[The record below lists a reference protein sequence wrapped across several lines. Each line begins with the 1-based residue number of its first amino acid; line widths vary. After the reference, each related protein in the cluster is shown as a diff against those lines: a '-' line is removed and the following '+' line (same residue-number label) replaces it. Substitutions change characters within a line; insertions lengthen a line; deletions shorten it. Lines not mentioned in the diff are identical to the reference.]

1 MNNQTILV
9 LDFGG
14 HHRELIASQIRSQ
27 NVYSIIKPGS
37 VSTGEIREINPV
49 GIVLTA
55 EPQNDS
61 GDVNREHD
69 VFKLGIPVFI
79 PNYQDGVRSEKWNA
93 AFHEFLFEKCG
104 CSADYSID
112 EFIETTIEEI
122 RTQVGN
128 QRVLLALSGGVDSS
142 VCAALIAKAV
152 PNQLTCVFVDHGLMR
167 KNEGDEIEAAFSN
180 REINFVRVNAQKRFL
195 DALAGVSDPERKRKI
210 IGETFIRVFEEASE
224 AQGQIPFLGQGTIY
238 PDILESGTGS
248 KGVIKSHH
256 NVGGLPKDVNFVGLV
271 EPLKGLFKDEVRVLG
286 RKLGLP
292 AELVERQP
300 FPGPGLG
307 VRCVGEVTEE
317 KLDVLREADA
327 IVREEIGKLDE
338 KPNQYFAVLP
348 GVRSVGVV
356 NDERAT
362 DYVIAVRAVRTKDFM
377 TAEYMPLPH
386 EVLGRISERISRE
399 VKGAGRVVY
408 DISGKPPATIEWE

>member
-14 HHRELIASQIRSQ
+14 HHRELIASQIRNQ
-27 NVYSIIKPGS
+27 NVYSLIKPGS
-37 VSTGEIREINPV
+37 LSGDEIRKMNPV
-49 GIVLTA
+49 GIVLTS
-55 EPQNDS
+55 EPKSAS
-61 GDVNREHD
+61 GEVNRGHE
-69 VFKLGIPVFI
+69 VFMLGIPVFV
-79 PNYQDGVRSEKWNA
+79 PNYQDGIRSEKWNA
-93 AFHEFLFEKCG
+93 AFHAFLFETCG
-104 CSADYSID
+104 CTGDYSID
-112 EFIETTIEEI
+112 EFIQTTIEEI
-122 RTQVGN
+122 RAQVGGN
-128 QRVLLALSGGVDSS
+128 RVLLALSGGVDSS
-142 VCAALIAKAV
+142 VCAALIAKAI

-167 KNEGDEIEAAFSN
+167 KNEGNEIEAAFSN
-180 REINFVRVNAQKRFL
+180 RDLNFVRVNAQKRFL
-195 DALAGVSDPERKRKI
+195 DALAGVADSESKRKI

-224 AQGQIPFLGQGTIY
+224 AQGKIPFLGQGTIY
-238 PDILESGTGS
+238 PDILESGTENAA
-248 KGVIKSHH
+248 VIKSHH
-256 NVGGLPKDVNFVGLV
+256 NVGGLPKDVDFVGLV
-271 EPLKGLFKDEVRVLG
+271 EPLKGLFKDEVRILG

-292 AELVERQP
+292 TELVERQP

-307 VRCVGEVTEE
+307 VRCVGEITEE
-317 KLDVLREADA
+317 KLNVLREADA
-327 IVREEIGKLDE
+327 IVREEIGKLVE

-356 NDERAT
+356 DDERVT
-362 DYVIAVRAVRTKDFM
+362 DYVIAVRAVRTRDFM

>member
-14 HHRELIASQIRSQ
+14 HHRELIASQIRNQ
-27 NVYSIIKPGS
+27 NVYSLIKPGS
-37 VSTGEIREINPV
+37 ISADEIRKMNPV
-49 GIVLTA
+49 GIVLTSDPKSA
-55 EPQNDS
+55 S
-61 GDVNREHD
+61 GEVNRGHE
-69 VFKLGIPVFI
+69 VFTLGIPVFV
-79 PNYQDGVRSEKWNA
+79 PNYQDGIRSEKWNT
-93 AFHEFLFEKCG
+93 AFHAFLFETCG
-104 CSADYSID
+104 CTGDYSID
-112 EFIETTIEEI
+112 EFIQTTIEEI
-122 RTQVGN
+122 RAQVGDN
-128 QRVLLALSGGVDSS
+128 RVLLALSGGVDSS
-142 VCAALIAKAV
+142 VCAALIAKAI

-167 KNEGDEIEAAFSN
+167 KNEGNEIEAAFSN
-180 REINFVRVNAQKRFL
+180 RDLNFVRVNAQKRFL
-195 DALAGVSDPERKRKI
+195 DALAGVADPERKRKI

-224 AQGQIPFLGQGTIY
+224 AQGKIPFLGQGTIY
-238 PDILESGTGS
+238 PDILESGTENAA
-248 KGVIKSHH
+248 VIKSHH
-256 NVGGLPKDVNFVGLV
+256 NVGGLPEDVDFVGLV

-307 VRCVGEVTEE
+307 VRCVGEITEE
-317 KLDVLREADA
+317 KLNVLREADA

-338 KPNQYFAVLP
+338 KPNQYFAILP

-356 NDERAT
+356 NDERVT
-362 DYVIAVRAVRTKDFM
+362 DYVIAVRAVRTRDFM